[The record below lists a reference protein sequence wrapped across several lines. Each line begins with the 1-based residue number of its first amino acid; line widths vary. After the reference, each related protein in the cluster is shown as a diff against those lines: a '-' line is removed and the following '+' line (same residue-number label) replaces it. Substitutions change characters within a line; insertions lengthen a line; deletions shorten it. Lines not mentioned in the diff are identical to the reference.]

1 MSDALDLWLR
11 VESDEFAV
19 SSPRRF
25 HGLVRL
31 FPADRLIVLD
41 QLLLRWG
48 VFVGAARAC
57 PLRLESLRTLVPQ
70 FVLRVDSKLRWRL
83 MGFGGKVQHNR
94 YELADHAIVLEIG
107 DTISCGSYCLRAIA
121 PPDPQQLLQELV
133 EKVLPESTGES
144 EFADSET
151 DFLLNVR

>member
-1 MSDALDLWLR
+1 MADALDLWLR
-11 VESDEFAV
+11 VESDEFAI
-19 SSPRRF
+19 SFPRRF
-25 HGLVRL
+25 RGLVRL
-31 FPADRLIVLD
+31 FPADRLIALD
-41 QLLLRWG
+41 QLLLRSG

-57 PLRLESLRTLVPQ
+57 PLRLESLQTLVPQ

-107 DTISCGSYCLRAIA
+107 DTITCGPYCLRVVV

-133 EKVLPESTGES
+133 EKTLPDNPGES
-144 EFADSET
+144 EFTDSET

>member
-1 MSDALDLWLR
+1 MADASDLWLR
-11 VESDEFAV
+11 VESDDFAI
-19 SSPRRF
+19 SCPRRF
-25 HGLVRL
+25 RGLVRL
-31 FPADRLIVLD
+31 FPADRLIALD

-107 DTISCGSYCLRAIA
+107 DTITCGTYCVRVVV
-121 PPDPQQLLQELV
+121 PPDPDQLLQVLV
-133 EKVLPESTGES
+133 EKALPESFGES
-144 EFADSET
+144 EFADGET

>member
-19 SSPRRF
+19 SCPRRF

-70 FVLRVDSKLRWRL
+70 FVLRLDSKLRWRL

-94 YELADHAIVLEIG
+94 YELSDHAIVLEIG
-107 DTISCGSYCLRAIA
+107 DTITCGSYCLRVVV
-121 PPDPQQLLQELV
+121 PPNPQQLLQELV
-133 EKVLPESTGES
+133 EKALPENTGEP

>member
-1 MSDALDLWLR
+1 MADALDLWLR
-11 VESDEFAV
+11 VESDDFAI
-19 SSPRRF
+19 SCPRRF
-25 HGLVRL
+25 RGLVRL
-31 FPADRLIVLD
+31 FPADRLIALD

-107 DTISCGSYCLRAIA
+107 DTITCGAYCLRVVV
-121 PPDPQQLLQELV
+121 PPDPEQLLQELV
-133 EKVLPESTGES
+133 EKALPKSFDES
-144 EFADSET
+144 EFADGET
-151 DFLLNVR
+151 DFLLNVH